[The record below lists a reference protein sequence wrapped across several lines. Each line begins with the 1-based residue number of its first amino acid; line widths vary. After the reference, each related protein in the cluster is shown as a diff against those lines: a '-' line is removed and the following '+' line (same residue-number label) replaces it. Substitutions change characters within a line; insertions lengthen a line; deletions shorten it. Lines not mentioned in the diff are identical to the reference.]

1 VRLGAEE
8 VLSSVVGLARLSLTI
23 LFVTASAEISEL
35 VVFGTVSGAVSGLIV
50 SLVLRLGAEEVFSSV
65 VGLAGLSLATLFVTA
80 SAEISELVVLGTVS
94 RTASG
99 LIVSLVFSGRVVDR
113 LSERLEGDGSVGL
126 GAEEVLSSLI
136 WMAGL
141 SLATLFL
148 AASAK
153 ISELV
158 VLGIGSR
165 TVSGLIVSFVFSGRV
180 VDRLSERLDEGGDDE
195 DGVIWLAAA
204 GTMFSG
210 SESVGRLWE

>member
-1 VRLGAEE
+1 
-8 VLSSVVGLARLSLTI
+8 VVGLARLSLTI

>member
-148 AASAK
+148 AASAE

>member
-1 VRLGAEE
+1 
-8 VLSSVVGLARLSLTI
+8 
-23 LFVTASAEISEL
+23 
-35 VVFGTVSGAVSGLIV
+35 
-50 SLVLRLGAEEVFSSV
+50 
-65 VGLAGLSLATLFVTA
+65 LAGLSLATLFVTA

-148 AASAK
+148 AASAE

>member
-1 VRLGAEE
+1 
-8 VLSSVVGLARLSLTI
+8 
-23 LFVTASAEISEL
+23 
-35 VVFGTVSGAVSGLIV
+35 
-50 SLVLRLGAEEVFSSV
+50 
-65 VGLAGLSLATLFVTA
+65 
-80 SAEISELVVLGTVS
+80 
-94 RTASG
+94 
-99 LIVSLVFSGRVVDR
+99 LVFSGRVVDR

-148 AASAK
+148 AASAE